1 MPTVRDQLR
10 QMLAPYGL
18 EALADSAVDQFL
30 DGVVSG
36 PELELWLE
44 SQPVVQERFSAVFE
58 RRKQGLPPIS
68 ILDVVEY
75 ERRARELSSMY
86 DLPDGFIDVNRLL
99 VNDVSLSELG
109 ERVQNAAD
117 VIEQRP
123 DVVEQLQTMY
133 NLSAG
138 DAIAYALDPDTGLPA
153 VQRRFAAARVG
164 AQAARQGFGQL
175 TGQEAE
181 RLTTSGVDEGQAEQG
196 FAALGRMGQVTGR
209 LADEAVDAMSRDAQ
223 LGVVAGEQP
232 AISELQRRQQR
243 RVATFEETSGTNV
256 GGDGVLG
263 AGRAR

>member
-1 MPTVRDQLR
+1 
-10 QMLAPYGL
+10 
-18 EALADSAVDQFL
+18 
-30 DGVVSG
+30 
-36 PELELWLE
+36 
-44 SQPVVQERFSAVFE
+44 VFE

-86 DLPDGFIDVNRLL
+86 SLPDGFIDVNRLL
-99 VNDVSLSELG
+99 VNDVSVSELG

-117 VIEQRP
+117 VIQQRP
-123 DVVEQLQTMY
+123 DVVEQLQSMY

-164 AQAARQGFGQL
+164 AQAQRQGFGRL
-175 TGQEAE
+175 SATEAE
-181 RLTTSGVDEGQAEQG
+181 GLHGSGVDENAAREG
-196 FAALGRMGQVTGR
+196 FATLGRMGQVTGR

-223 LGVVAGEQP
+223 LGVVAGDQ
-232 AISELQRRQQR
+232 AAVTELQKRAGK
-243 RVATFEETSGTNV
+243 RVAAFEETSGAQV

>member
-1 MPTVRDQLR
+1 MPTVADQLR

-18 EALADSAVDQFL
+18 SELADAAVSQFL

-44 SQPVVQERFSAVFE
+44 AQPVVQQRFSAVFE

-86 DLPDGFIDVNRLL
+86 GLPDGFIDVNRLL
-99 VNDVSLSELG
+99 VNDVSISELG
-109 ERVQNAAD
+109 ERVQGAAD
-117 VIEQRP
+117 VIEARP

-164 AQAARQGFGQL
+164 AQAQRQGFGQL
-175 TGQEAE
+175 TSTEAE
-181 RLTTSGVDEGQAEQG
+181 GLYGSGVDESQAREG
-196 FAALGRMGQVTGR
+196 FATLGRLGQVTGR
-209 LADEAVDAMSRDAQ
+209 LADEAVDAMDRDAQ
-223 LGVVAGEQP
+223 LGVVSGDQA
-232 AISELQRRQQR
+232 ALTELQRRQGR
-243 RVATFEETSGTNV
+243 RVATFEETSGAQV
-256 GGDGVLG
+256 GGEGVLG